1 MAQKKKHTMGERL
14 NIRFNRK
21 IKLEFHGARL
31 TSDGGLLAY
40 RELDDALGLFNSAST
55 VMSDKRTGRN
65 IQHDIPNLLRQS
77 VYSRLAGYEDVN
89 DALRLSVD
97 PVMRAVTGKK
107 KKKNAASINTIGRF
121 ETEILTLRENI
132 DSLSEI
138 NGNWVQRAMEK
149 TTYHRIIL
157 DMDSSESPVHG
168 EQEGSAYNGHFRCNC
183 YHPLFCFNQ
192 YGDCEGAMLRPGNVH
207 SADRWKELLEP
218 IVRRYENKKV
228 RKYFR
233 GDAVF
238 AKPEIYEYLEEK
250 GLLYA
255 IRLPANDFLYD
266 EIKNLL
272 TRPVGRPSRR
282 PVVWFHDFKYRA
294 ASWQKKRRVVAKVE
308 WHQGDLFPRVGFI
321 VTNMSAK
328 AEGVVRFYNRRGIA
342 EQWIK
347 EGKYAL
353 NWTRLSC
360 KHFLSNQV
368 RLGLFVLAY
377 NLGNFLRRL
386 VLPGK
391 VKHWSLR
398 TLLVKLI
405 KIGAKVLRHSRHV
418 IFQMAEVAIRKE
430 VFAEILSRINLLR
443 CCSLQ

>member
-1 MAQKKKHTMGERL
+1 MAQKMKHTMSERL
-14 NIRFNRK
+14 NIHFNRK

-31 TSDGGLLAY
+31 TSDRGLLTY

-55 VMSDKRTGRN
+55 LMKDKRTGRN
-65 IQHDIPNLLRQS
+65 IQHDMTNLLRQS

-89 DALRLSVD
+89 DAHRLSVD

-107 KKKNAASINTIGRF
+107 KNAASANTVGRF
-121 ETEILTLRENI
+121 ETEILPQKKNLKG
-132 DSLSEI
+132 LSEI
-138 NGNWVQRAMEK
+138 NGSWAERAMER
-149 TTYHRIIL
+149 TSNRRIIL
-157 DMDSSESPVHG
+157 DMDSSDSPVHG

-183 YHPLFCFNQ
+183 YHPLFSFNQ

-207 SADRWKELLEP
+207 SADRWKDLLEP
-218 IVRRYENKKV
+218 IMRRYEKKKI

-233 GDAVF
+233 GDAAF

-250 GLLYA
+250 GLLYS
-255 IRLPANDFLYD
+255 IRLPANDVLYD
-266 EIKNLL
+266 EIKHLL
-272 TRPVGRPSRR
+272 TRPVGRPSRKS
-282 PVVWFHDFKYRA
+282 VVWFHDFKYQA

-308 WHQGDLFPRVGFI
+308 WHLGNLFPRVGFI

-328 AEGVVRFYNRRGIA
+328 AEGVVQFYNKRGIA

-347 EGKYAL
+347 EGKFAL

-360 KHFLSNQV
+360 RHFVSNQV

-377 NLGNFLRRL
+377 NLANFLRRL
-386 VLPGK
+386 VLPRK
-391 VKHWSLR
+391 IKHWSLR

-405 KIGAKVLRHSRHV
+405 KIGAKVLRQSRY
-418 IFQMAEVAIRKE
+418 ITFQMAEVAIRKE
-430 VFAEILSRINLLR
+430 IFAEILSRINLLR
-443 CCSLQ
+443 CCSS